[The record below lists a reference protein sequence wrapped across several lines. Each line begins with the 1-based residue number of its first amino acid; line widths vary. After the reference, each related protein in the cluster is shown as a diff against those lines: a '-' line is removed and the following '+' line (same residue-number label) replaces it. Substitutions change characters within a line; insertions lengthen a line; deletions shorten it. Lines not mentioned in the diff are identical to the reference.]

1 MTQPP
6 PPPPN
11 QPPDPQGGFGAPT
24 PPQQEPGYGY
34 PQQPGPGYG
43 YPQQQQQPADQG
55 YGHPQQ
61 PPYGYPGQPRPPQP
75 DQGYGHPTQP
85 QQPQAP
91 YGYPTQPQQPQYGGY
106 QQPAP
111 PAPGGGR
118 KLSAQLQIVIAA
130 AVAIALIVG
139 FGIWYANSGDGPEE
153 AKGPD
158 GTTQGSTAGGDTGG
172 KGGGGGGGK
181 EKAPA
186 DTGAKVAYTV
196 AQPKVPDVTDVS
208 GSWITDKA
216 FVKPGLNSLV
226 AYDLDKGGVLWTL
239 PLTGQVCGA
248 SRHVSADNKVPILFE
263 AAKRVAPR
271 YFQQCTQVGVVD
283 LNTGKLVWSDAVSI
297 GDDKARFS
305 EVTLSGT
312 TVAAGGTDGG
322 AAFDLAGGTPRWKPK
337 VEDDHCYDLGYG
349 GGEGLVAVRKCGTY
363 DNPSVLVQN
372 RTFTIN
378 ETQENPPSWGLDR
391 VDQADTVGDR
401 KYTYPDAAGE
411 GVTAYVIDTGV
422 RVSHGDFGGRASD
435 GFDAVDNDDTA
446 QDGNGHGTHVA
457 GTIAGTTHGVA
468 KKAKIVAVRVL
479 DDNGSGTTE
488 QVIAGIDWV
497 TQNHRGPSVANMSLG
512 GSADP
517 ALDEAVKKAI
527 ASGVTFGVAA
537 GNESSDAGQGSPSR
551 VPEAITVASSTK
563 DDQQSSFSN
572 FGSVVDI
579 YAPGSDITSAWND
592 SDTGTKTISGTSM
605 ATPHVVGAA
614 AVYLAGHPD
623 ATPAQVAEAL
633 TGGAT
638 ADKIGNASPGTAN
651 KLLKIVE

>member
-1 MTQPP
+1 MATHKR
-6 PPPPN
+6 
-11 QPPDPQGGFGAPT
+11 A
-24 PPQQEPGYGY
+24 
-34 PQQPGPGYG
+34 
-43 YPQQQQQPADQG
+43 
-55 YGHPQQ
+55 
-61 PPYGYPGQPRPPQP
+61 
-75 DQGYGHPTQP
+75 
-85 QQPQAP
+85 
-91 YGYPTQPQQPQYGGY
+91 
-106 QQPAP
+106 
-111 PAPGGGR
+111 R
-118 KLSAQLQIVIAA
+118 KFRIIAVTTAIAA
-130 AVAIALIVG
+130 A
-139 FGIWYANSGDGPEE
+139 
-153 AKGPD
+153 
-158 GTTQGSTAGGDTGG
+158 AG
-172 KGGGGGGGK
+172 
-181 EKAPA
+181 
-186 DTGAKVAYTV
+186 V
-196 AQPKVPDVTDVS
+196 
-208 GSWITDKA
+208 
-216 FVKPGLNSLV
+216 
-226 AYDLDKGGVLWTL
+226 
-239 PLTGQVCGA
+239 
-248 SRHVSADNKVPILFE
+248 
-263 AAKRVAPR
+263 
-271 YFQQCTQVGVVD
+271 
-283 LNTGKLVWSDAVSI
+283 
-297 GDDKARFS
+297 
-305 EVTLSGT
+305 
-312 TVAAGGTDGG
+312 TVAAGPFAG
-322 AAFDLAGGTPRWKPK
+322 AAPTPAEGTVYGLGAENAVAGSYVVLLDEKTDKAGKTELAKEYGGTLRRS
-337 VEDDHCYDLGYG
+337 YDSQVNGFSVNSLT
-349 GGEGLVAVRKCGTY
+349 ETEAKRLAA
-363 DNPSVLVQN
+363 DPSVAKVVQN
-372 RTFTIN
+372 RTFSIN

-391 VDQADTVGDR
+391 VDQADTAGDQ

-435 GFDAVDNDDTA
+435 GFDAIDNDNTA

-457 GTIAGTTHGVA
+457 GTIAGSAHGVA

-497 TQNHRGPSVANMSLG
+497 TENHQGPSVANMSLG

-551 VPEAITVASSTK
+551 VAEAITVASSTK

-572 FGSVVDI
+572 FGAVVDI

-633 TGGAT
+633 VGGAS